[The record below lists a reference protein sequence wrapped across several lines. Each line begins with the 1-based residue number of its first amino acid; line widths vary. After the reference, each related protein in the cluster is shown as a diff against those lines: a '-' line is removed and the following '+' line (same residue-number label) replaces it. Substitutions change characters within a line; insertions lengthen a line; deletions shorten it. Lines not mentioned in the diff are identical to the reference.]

1 MPTKSLRLFRYR
13 KANNGKTDDVK
24 SSAARQ
30 AWKRDVDSVEEAGS
44 FVAAAFR
51 RAFRELGTKMAIGFF
66 SGWTFH

>member
-1 MPTKSLRLFRYR
+1 MPTKSVRLSDTKKRTI
-13 KANNGKTDDVK
+13 GKTDDVK

-51 RAFRELGTKMAIGFF
+51 RAFRELGTKMAIGFL